1 MRYFYALSL
10 LLAVGLGR
18 SAHAQQPFLKYG
30 VTVKVATLSNGRF
43 QEFFTNDSLRRIGSV
58 VYDTRLRRVAYL
70 LPPDSLVGHAKADI
84 TSRWMSPDPLAE
96 KYMYISPYVYGNDNP
111 VRYSDHD
118 GREIVDSKGKAVTI
132 NKDGGFAYAGKDASI
147 IQFVG
152 ELSKNGAGIETL
164 TGLVN
169 TSTKIGIDIT
179 SERAI
184 GKDSD
189 GKVGG
194 LEGQTDGK
202 GTMIDPKTGKEVY
215 KSATITIYTGEYDAE
230 VKEGSGQ
237 YSKSSLGKYINGVG
251 THEGTHALDDVEH
264 NKKVAKESGATGKE
278 LQKLQDATH
287 EDAPKA
293 KEADANSHYPQ
304 P

>member
-10 LLAVGLGR
+10 LLALGLSR

-147 IQFVG
+147 ITFVG
-152 ELSKNGAGIETL
+152 ELSKNDAGRETL

-169 TSTKIGIDIT
+169 VATKINVEIT
-179 SERAI
+179 TDRGFDRGAKET
-184 GKDSD
+184 
-189 GKVGG
+189 
-194 LEGQTDGK
+194 EGHTDGR
-202 GTMIDPKTGKEVY
+202 GSIIDPKTGKEVY
-215 KSATITIYTGEYDAE
+215 KTADITIYTGTHDSE
-230 VKEGSGQ
+230 VQEGSGQ
-237 YSKSSLGKYINGVG
+237 YAKDSEGKYVNGVA
-251 THEGTHALDDVEH
+251 THEGNHVLNDLES
-264 NKKVAKESGATGKE
+264 NKKVAKESGLTGKPLDNAQE
-278 LQKLQDATH
+278 
-287 EDAPKA
+287 KA
-293 KEADANSHYPQ
+293 RETVPNEQERRANSTYPN